1 MKKIFSY
8 SFLLAISALCTFMA
22 VGCDKDNDNNNGPD
36 TLAPQVSLTAGN
48 GIALAGQTLKL
59 AAFVTNEFSGS
70 DIAKVEFF
78 KGATKLGEKASA
90 PFTFDYLVTENMPGQ
105 VLEFT
110 AKATDAAGNSSSSPI
125 VQAFVGARV
134 EAEDGQMRG
143 LAKVVD
149 NPTASGG
156 KKVGAIDDPASGID
170 LPLNI
175 TAAGTYIFKIAAGT
189 DFNDV
194 THIVYIDGDVASAK
208 TYAVDRNGWDNWNQ
222 YTVEFDLSAGIHT
235 LSIRHST
242 WYGELDYIDIS
253 KKP

>member
-8 SFLLAISALCTFMA
+8 SCFVAISALCNFLA
-22 VGCDKDNDNNNGPD
+22 IGCDKDDDNNGPD
-36 TLAPQVSLTAGN
+36 TLAPQVTLTAGN
-48 GIALAGQTLKL
+48 GIALSGQTLSL
-59 AAFVTNEFSGS
+59 AAFVINEFSGS

-78 KGATKLGEKASA
+78 KGTTKLGEKTTA
-90 PFTFDYLVTENMPGQ
+90 PFTFDYLVTETTPGEA
-105 VLEFT
+105 LGFS
-110 AKATDAAGNSSSSPI
+110 AKATDAAGNSSSSPV

-134 EAEDGQMRG
+134 EAEAAQMRG

-156 KKVGAIDDPASGID
+156 KKVGAIDDPDSGID
-170 LPLNI
+170 LTLNI

-194 THIVYIDGDVASAK
+194 THIAYIDGDLANAK

-222 YTVEFDLSAGIHT
+222 YTVEFDLSAGMHT

-242 WYGELDYIDIS
+242 WFGELDYIDIS

>member
-1 MKKIFSY
+1 MKKILSY
-8 SFLLAISALCTFMA
+8 TYLLSVSALCTFLA
-22 VGCDKDNDNNNGPD
+22 IGCDKDADNGPD

-48 GIALAGQTLKL
+48 GIALSGQNLQI

-70 DIAKVEFF
+70 NIAKVEFF
-78 KGATKLGEKASA
+78 KGGTKLGEKTNA
-90 PFTFDYLVTENMPGQ
+90 PFTFDYFVTENTPGQ

-110 AKATDAAGNSSSSPI
+110 AKATDEAGNSSTSPV

-134 EAEDGQMRG
+134 EAETATLRG
-143 LAKVVD
+143 LAKAVD

-156 KKVGAIDDPASGID
+156 KKVGAIDDADSGID

-175 TAAGTYIFKIAAGT
+175 TVAGTYIFKIAAGT

-194 THIVYIDGDVASAK
+194 THLAYMDGDVASAK
-208 TYAVDRNGWDNWNQ
+208 TYSVTRNGWDNWNQ
-222 YTVEFDLSAGIHT
+222 FTVEFALSAGAHT
-235 LSIRHST
+235 LSIRHNT